1 VALPVRTGR
10 RAWQIGR
17 GPLGRSDLQDGGRF
31 QTGGRAP
38 LTFYPDIE
46 LGGNERIL
54 LFVLIRYN
62 TQSLPTSTK
71 EPYPKTYG
79 ELGMVPT
86 QGETIGTYER
96 VGSYDI
102 EIKGEELEEILGGAV
117 EEHTLTIL

>member
-1 VALPVRTGR
+1 
-10 RAWQIGR
+10 
-17 GPLGRSDLQDGGRF
+17 
-31 QTGGRAP
+31 

-62 TQSLPTSTK
+62 TQSLPTSAK

-79 ELGMVPT
+79 ELGMVLI
-86 QGETIGTYER
+86 QGETVGTYER